1 MGGRSCRW
9 EVGGGRWEVEGSG
22 FEREGGSRLLGQV
35 ALHGVRT
42 LPLPLSLSLNLNL
55 SLPSILST
63 LTYVVS
69 TEDDDGWTMDHDVL
83 PELVHGRIL
92 DDVARPVVLD
102 ASHLRVVC
110 VCACVRAHV

>member
-1 MGGRSCRW
+1 M
-9 EVGGGRWEVEGSG
+9 GGGRWEVGG
-22 FEREGGSRLLGQV
+22 RRLRLRERGRVAALGQV